1 METLLLLIASGM
13 QLLNCVWCTVSDIGR
28 TDKHLSLQKGWTA
41 LMKSYDRG
49 HRECVK
55 MLLDRGALVNTQ
67 NEVSGVIH
75 CVHGLQ
81 QVPRVPSSE

>member
-1 METLLLLIASGM
+1 MRA
-13 QLLNCVWCTVSDIGR
+13 
-28 TDKHLSLQKGWTA
+28 
-41 LMKSYDRG
+41 YDRG
-49 HRECVK
+49 YMECVK
-55 MLLDRGALVNTQ
+55 MLLDRGAQVNTQ